1 MLSGNIIYLLANDMD
16 TLQEI
21 SSLCGQ
27 TQTEKGIEPL
37 ITKEELKLLNNFEAI
52 ILIPRVYPIKTK
64 LLPDYKI
71 DWTIKNV

>member
-1 MLSGNIIYLLANDMD
+1 MLSGNIIYLLANDME

-21 SSLCGQ
+21 SALCGQ
-27 TQTEKGIEPL
+27 TLTENRIEPL

-52 ILIPRVYPIKTK
+52 ILMPRIYPIKTK

-71 DWTIKNV
+71 DWTI